1 MLIIIQILANQG
13 QLNDLLVENKKKL
26 NYDFSKCV
34 LSTCRKYC
42 IEI

>member
-13 QLNDLLVENKKKL
+13 QLNDLLVENKEKL
-26 NYDFSKCV
+26 NYDFYKCV